1 MENNK
6 ILDTSNVFG
15 PKYNDM
21 FDPKYNEGGIAS
33 GTVYLNNYNNPPTKI
48 NVLKSNKKTLFYYW
62 SGNCC
67 FYSLYE
73 GQDEIVFT
81 ESYNFVK
88 VLEELGMLKK

>member
-1 MENNK
+1 MENDK
-6 ILDTSNVFG
+6 ISETMNSFFSPN
-15 PKYNDM
+15 YNG
-21 FDPKYNEGGIAS
+21 GGIAS
-33 GTVYLNNYNNPPTKI
+33 GTVTLNNYVSPPTKI

-62 SGNCC
+62 SGNSC

-88 VLEELGMLKK
+88 VLEELGILKK